1 MRYVIVG
8 LMKGDIMY
16 SVYYYPAC
24 GTCKKA
30 LKWLEANEIQVVLK
44 HIVEDTPSL
53 EILQEAYEKSG
64 LTLNKFFNTSG
75 KKYRELNMKE
85 RQKEMTEDEILA
97 LLASEGMLIK
107 RPILIGEDFAL
118 VGFKEA
124 QWDEKVQ

>member
-44 HIVEDTPSL
+44 HIVEDTPSI